1 MTPISHPKARGMSI
15 TRDAREALAVLK
27 KLVDS
32 AEEKIRLAERETAAV
47 AIGHQQDDDPL
58 RTLHDVE
65 ETLKSQRFQA
75 AVSDAREK
83 IETAVESHLSLQ
95 N

>member
-1 MTPISHPKARGMSI
+1 MTPMNYPTAQGLLI
-15 TRDAREALAVLK
+15 TRDAHEALAVLK

-47 AIGHQQDDDPL
+47 AIGHQKDDDPL
-58 RTLHDVE
+58 RTLRDVE
-65 ETLKSQRFQA
+65 NTLKSERFED

-83 IETAVESHLSLQ
+83 IETAVEWHLKLQ

>member
-1 MTPISHPKARGMSI
+1 MTPMNYASTQGLLI
-15 TRDAREALAVLK
+15 TRDAHEALAVLK

-47 AIGHQQDDDPL
+47 AIGHVEGDDPL
-58 RTLHDVE
+58 RTLLEVAD
-65 ETLKSQRFQA
+65 TLQSPNF
-75 AVSDAREK
+75 
-83 IETAVESHLSLQ
+83 ETAVSVARDKTKSAVDWHSQFQ

>member
-1 MTPISHPKARGMSI
+1 MTPISYPNARGMLI
-15 TRDAREALAVLK
+15 TRDAHEALAVLK

-47 AIGHQQDDDPL
+47 AIGHQKDDDPL
-58 RTLHDVE
+58 RTLRDVE
-65 ETLKSQRFQA
+65 DTLKSQRFET

-83 IETAVESHLSLQ
+83 IETAVEWHISLQ